1 MLLPYRKSTIIT
13 KAKIINYLLSETH
26 DRGKSKAKF
35 FRGIGFNESNIGVFE
50 KILLTIAR
58 MEEVQYIDKEK
69 EDIVIKYTIIGT
81 IKAPNGR
88 EYPIKTV
95 WAMEVGSKIP
105 HLATAFLNK

>member
-1 MLLPYRKSTIIT
+1 
-13 KAKIINYLLSETH
+13 
-26 DRGKSKAKF
+26 
-35 FRGIGFNESNIGVFE
+35 
-50 KILLTIAR
+50 